1 MLFRRGAYYS
11 QGAKRTTRWA
21 PTSHP
26 FQRRR
31 RSASNVLAK
40 FCVFANA
47 RLTIM
52 FCKLHLVVEVF
63 LPSLTFAAASESDP
77 WWVSQ
82 VGMVSQ
88 VPSLLN
94 LRHAAPP
101 LSGWGALGGAGGR
114 TDFWHP
120 QKIGG
125 RFLEQKT
132 QCTLKRE
139 LSEDQKWGGEEQ
151 AEEKGPTLTNG
162 EVIKTYLYHLLEMYS
177 IMLQLLYL
185 LWISQSFVFSS
196 NFTTLFKDLI
206 KIRHGFI
213 LNVAQFRF
221 TPHW

>member
-88 VPSLLN
+88 APSLLN
-94 LRHAAPP
+94 LKHAPPP

-162 EVIKTYLYHLLEMYS
+162 EVIKTYLYHRLKRILLCCSFCIYFEFHNH
-177 IMLQLLYL
+177 LYFL
-185 LWISQSFVFSS
+185 RISQPCSR
-196 NFTTLFKDLI
+196 I
-206 KIRHGFI
+206 
-213 LNVAQFRF
+213 
-221 TPHW
+221 

>member
-94 LRHAAPP
+94 LRHAAAP

-114 TDFWHP
+114 TFFWHP
-120 QKIGG
+120 PKNKGVNFRTKKHGALLVESYLRI
-125 RFLEQKT
+125 K
-132 QCTLKRE
+132 
-139 LSEDQKWGGEEQ
+139 SVEERSRLRTRVQ
-151 AEEKGPTLTNG
+151 LWQMEK
-162 EVIKTYLYHLLEMYS
+162 
-177 IMLQLLYL
+177 
-185 LWISQSFVFSS
+185 
-196 NFTTLFKDLI
+196 
-206 KIRHGFI
+206 
-213 LNVAQFRF
+213 
-221 TPHW
+221 